1 MENVLM
7 KKVAENP
14 TMDAEMETRNTLN
27 VEKVLNNLSENHY
40 NYFLINLIVLVT
52 SIVLWLINL

>member
-1 MENVLM
+1 M